1 MISIIRPL
9 SSGNALRVF
18 IEPPAGAKN
27 WRVLR
32 KGSDTFTD
40 QDDPSALR
48 AYEGTDKNFVDVV
61 SLQNEVMAFYKPF
74 YWNGAD
80 WIPAATVNGTP
91 AATYEDLTQDVVKF
105 LRERLEAGL
114 MVEVKRGNFVPEH
127 GYIQV
132 FTAPPAM
139 SQDLSF
145 PLVTLELDSASP
157 ADRAVGEDY
166 GIGMDDPDSDEGD
179 EAEGWLE
186 RVAISVLGWSLNSNE
201 RIELRNAMRR
211 VLLANLSI
219 LDAHGFQQV
228 SFSFT
233 DINAING
240 EYGPPVYQAL
250 CNFTCLAAA
259 RITSRVGTITDIE
272 VSVTDPQP

>member
-18 IEPPAGAKN
+18 LEPPAGALE

-32 KGSDTFTD
+32 KASDTFGD

-48 AYEGTDKNFVDVV
+48 AYEGADKNFVDVA
-61 SLQNEVMAFYKPF
+61 SLTNEVMAFYRPY
-74 YWNGAD
+74 YWDGVTWSAG
-80 WIPAATVNGTP
+80 ATVSCTP
-91 AATYEDLTQDVVKF
+91 EATYEDQTQDSIKF
-105 LRERLEAGL
+105 LRERLEAGML
-114 MVEVKRGNFVPEH
+114 VEVQRGNFMTEL

-132 FTAPPAM
+132 YTAPPSM
-139 SQDLSF
+139 SQDLVF
-145 PLVTLELDSASP
+145 PLITLELDVAGP
-157 ADRAVGEDY
+157 ADRAAGEDV
-166 GIGMDDPDSDEGD
+166 GLDVLDGDEGED
-179 EAEGWLE
+179 SEGWME
-186 RVAISVLGWSLNSNE
+186 KNQISVLGWSLNSSE

-211 VLLANLSI
+211 ILLANLSV

-240 EYGPPVYQAL
+240 EFGPPVYQVL
-250 CNFTCLAAA
+250 CNFTCLAMA
-259 RITSRVGTITDIE
+259 RVTSRVGLIGDINATIPDI
-272 VSVTDPQP
+272 

>member
-9 SSGNALRVF
+9 PSGNALRVF
-18 IEPPAGAKN
+18 IEPPTGAKN

-48 AYEGTDKNFVDVV
+48 AYEGDDKNFVDVA
-61 SLQNEVMAFYKPF
+61 SLTNEVMAFYKPF
-74 YWNGAD
+74 YWNGTI
-80 WIPAATVNGTP
+80 WTPGATVSATP
-91 AATYEDLTQDVVKF
+91 AAIYEDQTQDVVKF
-105 LRERLEAGL
+105 LRERLEAGML
-114 MVEVKRGNFVPEH
+114 VEVQRGNFVTDL

-132 FTAPPAM
+132 YTAPPSM
-139 SQDLSF
+139 SQDLVF
-145 PLVTLELDSASP
+145 PLITLELDSASP
-157 ADRAVGEDY
+157 ADRAIGEDG
-166 GIGMDDPDSDEGD
+166 GIGMDDPDDDEGD
-179 EAEGWLE
+179 DGEGWLE
-186 RVAISVLGWSLNSNE
+186 KNQISVLGWSLNSSE

-211 VLLANLSI
+211 ILLTNLSV

-240 EYGPPVYQAL
+240 EFGPPVYQVL
-250 CNFTCLAAA
+250 CNFTCLAMA
-259 RITSRVGTITDIE
+259 RVTSSVGLIAGIDLN
-272 VSVTDPQP
+272 VSATN